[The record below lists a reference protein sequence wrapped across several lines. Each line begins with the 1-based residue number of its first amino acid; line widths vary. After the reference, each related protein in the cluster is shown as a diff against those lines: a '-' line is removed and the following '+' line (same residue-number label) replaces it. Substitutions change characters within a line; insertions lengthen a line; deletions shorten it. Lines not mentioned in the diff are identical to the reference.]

1 MNALLS
7 LLAVGVLIGLA
18 ALASGAGLG
27 FVFAVVLPYLAI
39 LLFLGGFIAKIVG
52 WAKSPVPFR
61 IPTVSGQQKALDWI
75 PQNKLESPVTGF
87 QVFVRMALEVLFF
100 RSLFRNTRAELREGP
115 RLVYA
120 ADKFLWLFALLFH
133 WSFLV
138 IFIRHLRF
146 FTEPVPFFVTAL
158 ESLDGFFEV
167 GIPFLFL
174 TDLAILAALAFLLG
188 RRFANP
194 QVRYISLFADYFP
207 LFLILGIVVTG
218 VLMRHFAKVDI
229 HAVKALGVSLLSLS
243 PAVPAGLGALFFI
256 HLFLVTTL
264 IAYFPWSKL
273 MHLGGVFM
281 SPTRNL
287 ANNNRTVRHV
297 NPWNPD
303 VKPHSFDAWKE
314 EFKDEIAQA
323 GYKLERD

>member
-7 LLAVGVLIGLA
+7 LFAVGVLIALA
-18 ALASGAGLG
+18 AAASGAGLG
-27 FVFAVVLPYLAI
+27 LVLAVVLPYLAI
-39 LLFLGGFIAKIVG
+39 LLFLGGFIARIVG

-87 QVFVRMALEVLFF
+87 QVFVRMALEILFF

-115 RLVYA
+115 RLVYG

-174 TDLAILAALAFLLG
+174 TDLAILASLAFLIG
-188 RRFANP
+188 RRFLNP

-229 HAVKALGVSLLSLS
+229 RAVKSLGVSLLSLS
-243 PAVPAGLGALFFI
+243 PTFPAGLGALFLI

-264 IAYFPWSKL
+264 IAWFPFSKL
-273 MHLGGVFM
+273 MHLGGIFM